1 MLRKDRTTPRPF
13 SLPGAWR
20 CSMTKKKSYRRYNP
34 EFKREAIKRAS
45 EEGVTDAAQKK
56 SD

>member
-1 MLRKDRTTPRPF
+1 VRPNPVD
-13 SLPGAWR
+13 L
-20 CSMTKKKSYRRYNP
+20 KKKSYRRYNP

-45 EEGVTDAAQKK
+45 EEGVIDAAQKK